1 MLHSRTLLSILACS
15 SVLAVG
21 CAYQPA
27 KEASHTSPSPT
38 AVAAAE
44 VGTSHYTVI
53 NFRPG
58 AKDLSREEQ
67 SKIRELAAIA
77 ERQGKVAE
85 FKVLAWS
92 DKEYPAEGVKVASAD
107 SKLADDRANTIE
119 NFLEKDVNTSADV
132 DTHNMAKRPNMLGEM
147 VKSDDYEVKTTF
159 EATGAAPTT
168 KQTLKS
174 LLPGAKA
181 SKAIILV
188 RYQ

>member
-1 MLHSRTLLSILACS
+1 MLHNRALLSIFACS
-15 SVLAVG
+15 SVVVIG
-21 CAYQPA
+21 CAYHPS
-27 KEASHTSPSPT
+27 KDASYTSSSPT

-53 NFRPG
+53 NFKPG
-58 AKDLSREEQ
+58 AKSLSREEK
-67 SKIRELAAIA
+67 SKIRELAALA

-92 DKEYPAEGVKVASAD
+92 DKEYPADGAKVASAD
-107 SKLADDRANTIE
+107 SKLADDRANEIE

-147 VKSDDYEVKTTF
+147 TKSDDYEIKTTF

-174 LLPGAKA
+174 LLPGATA

-188 RYQ
+188 R